1 MEIAVLSDIHA
12 NLEAFLK
19 ILGDI
24 DLRGIQKIISI
35 GDNIGYGPNPEA
47 VMQLLLARGIY
58 STLGNHE
65 MPVKQKSF
73 INWFNPVAQKS
84 VHYTLSRLSE
94 KSIAA
99 IKIFQPFFIYQGA
112 RFVHGVPKK
121 SVTIYIFQL
130 SEAMLKKKFRDMDER
145 VCFIGHTHD
154 LGLITYDG
162 LGFERSSLTEGVTRL
177 DKEKK
182 YIINIGSVGQPR
194 DGDNRAKYVIW
205 DTDAGTVE
213 LKCLAYDYKKTCEKI
228 RAAELPEQY
237 ASRLSAKF

>member
-19 ILGDI
+19 VLGDI
-24 DLRGIQKIISI
+24 DARGIQKIISI
-35 GDNIGYGPNPEA
+35 GDNIGYGPDPEA
-47 VMQLLLARGIY
+47 VMQLLLAKGIY

-84 VHYTLSRLSE
+84 VHYTLSRLSDA
-94 KSIAA
+94 SVAA
-99 IKIFQPFFIYQGA
+99 IKTFEPFVIFKGA

-121 SVTIYIFQL
+121 SLTLYIFQL
-130 SEAMLKKKFRDMDER
+130 SEDILLKKFREMDES

-154 LGLITYDG
+154 LDLIAYDG
-162 LGFERSSLTEGVTRL
+162 VEFERSALPEGVTPL

-205 DTDAGTVE
+205 DSDANTVE
-213 LKCLAYDYKKTCEKI
+213 LKCLAYDYQKTGEKI
-228 RAAELPEQY
+228 RAAGLPEQY
-237 ASRLSAKF
+237 ARRLG

>member
-19 ILGDI
+19 VLGDI
-24 DLRGIQKIISI
+24 DTLGIQKIISI
-35 GDNIGYGPNPEA
+35 GDNIGYGPDPEA
-47 VMQLLLARGIY
+47 VMSLLLARNIC

-65 MPVKQKSF
+65 MPVLQKSF

-94 KSIAA
+94 KSVAA
-99 IKIFQPFFIYQGA
+99 IKTFDPFLIFKGA

-130 SEAMLKKKFRDMDER
+130 SEAILKRKFQEMAEA

-154 LGLITYDG
+154 LGLIAYDG
-162 LGFERSSLTEGVTRL
+162 VGFEKSTLTEGVTPL
-177 DKEKK
+177 DKKKK

-205 DTDAGTVE
+205 DSDAGTVE
-213 LKCLAYDYKKTCEKI
+213 LKCLAYDYQKTGEKI
-228 RAAELPEQY
+228 RAAGLPQQY
-237 ASRLSAKF
+237 ANRLL

>member
-1 MEIAVLSDIHA
+1 MKIAVLSDIHA

-19 ILGDI
+19 VLGDI
-24 DLRGIQKIISI
+24 DARGIQKIISI
-35 GDNIGYGPNPEA
+35 GDNIGYGPDPEA
-47 VMQLLLARGIY
+47 VMQLLLAKGIY

-94 KSIAA
+94 ESLAA
-99 IKIFQPFFIYQGA
+99 IKTFEPFVIFKGA

-121 SVTIYIFQL
+121 SLTLYIFQL
-130 SEAMLKKKFRDMDER
+130 SEDILLKKFREMDES

-154 LGLITYDG
+154 LDLIAYDG
-162 LGFERSSLTEGVTRL
+162 VGFERSALPEGVTTL

-205 DTDAGTVE
+205 DSNANTVE
-213 LKCLAYDYKKTCEKI
+213 LKCLAYDYQKTGEKI
-228 RAAELPEQY
+228 RAAGLPEQY
-237 ASRLSAKF
+237 ARRLG